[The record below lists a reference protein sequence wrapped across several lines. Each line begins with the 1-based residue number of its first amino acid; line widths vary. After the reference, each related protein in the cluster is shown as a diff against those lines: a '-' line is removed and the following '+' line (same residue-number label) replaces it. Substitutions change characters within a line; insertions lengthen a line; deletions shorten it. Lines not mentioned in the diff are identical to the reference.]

1 MESLWHFFVSLRWQD
16 VLDIAINS
24 YLLFRLYIL
33 FRGTNIIRML
43 VVIGILW
50 LLRRISADMGMIV
63 TSWVVQGII
72 AATALIIIIVFR
84 NEISAVFQMRSLR
97 SFFWGIPQRQV
108 QTPIDIIAN
117 SVEELAKRRLGALI
131 VLPLKKGLDDIIHGG
146 ILWQGKLSK
155 EMLVSIF
162 LHDSPVHDGAI
173 LIQGNQVVKVGA
185 ILPLSKD
192 SNLPSHFG
200 TRHRAAAGLSEQ
212 TDSLI
217 IVVSEERGDVTV
229 FKDKSITHIDNT
241 MALSDV
247 LQRHTGAAS
256 PIKEAKSQ
264 KIELGAV
271 AATCL
276 LVVAGIWF
284 SFARGMD
291 TFTTLQVPIEF
302 INRGQNIEIFNAS
315 VGSVQL
321 QVSGSRSL
329 INSVTPDQVQV
340 KLDLTDVEP
349 GQNVVPISRRRI
361 SLPPGIDLKQIEPQS
376 VTVNVDFL
384 KRTSLSIQPD
394 WTGKL
399 PAGLIMQSATTDPAN
414 IEVVGGS
421 LALQDI
427 RTVYTEPISLDN
439 LQEDDTITV
448 GLMLLPTSLEPVNG
462 SPKNVE
468 VSFTIVDRNRAHAD
482 NTPPIENP

>member
-50 LLRRISADMGMIV
+50 LLKRISADMGMIV

-84 NEISAVFQMRSLR
+84 NEISTVFQMRSLR

-108 QTPIDIIAN
+108 QTPIDIIAD
-117 SVEELAKRRLGALI
+117 SVGELAKRKLGALI

-146 ILWQGKLSK
+146 LLWQGKLST

-173 LIQGNQVVKVGA
+173 VIQGNQVVKVGA

-192 SNLPSHFG
+192 TDLPSHFG

-212 TDSLI
+212 TDALI
-217 IVVSEERGDVTV
+217 VVVSEERGGITV
-229 FKDKSITHIDNT
+229 FKDQSIINIDKT
-241 MALSDV
+241 MDLSDV
-247 LQRHTGAAS
+247 LLRYTGSIS
-256 PIKEAKSQ
+256 PTREAKSQ
-264 KIELGAV
+264 RVELGAV

-302 INRGQNIEIFNAS
+302 VNRGQNIEIFNAS

-329 INSVTPDQVQV
+329 INSVNPDQIQV
-340 KLDLTDVEP
+340 KLDLA
-349 GQNVVPISRRRI
+349 NVVPGKNIVPISSKRI

-384 KRTSLSIQPD
+384 KRKKLSVQPN
-394 WTGKL
+394 WIGKL
-399 PAGLIMQSATTDPAN
+399 PAGLIMSNATTDPAT
-414 IEVVGGS
+414 IEVIGGS
-421 LALQDI
+421 LALQDL
-427 RTVYTEPISLDN
+427 RTVYTEAIPLNN
-439 LQEDDTITV
+439 LRTDGKITV
-448 GLMLLPTSLEPVNG
+448 GLMLLPTSLKAVND
-462 SPKNVE
+462 SQNSVE
-468 VSFTIVDRNRAHAD
+468 VSYTIIPR
-482 NTPPIENP
+482 PQISENEEN